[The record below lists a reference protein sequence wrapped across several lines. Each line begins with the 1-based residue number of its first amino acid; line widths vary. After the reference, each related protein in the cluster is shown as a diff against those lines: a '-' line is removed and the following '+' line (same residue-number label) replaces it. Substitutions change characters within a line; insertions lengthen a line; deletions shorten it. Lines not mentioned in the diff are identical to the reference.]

1 MNLVEYLARA
11 SEYLDR
17 QGVAS
22 ARLNAEL
29 MLSSLLGISRLEI
42 YTNFERP
49 LSDEDAAAFKQMLMK
64 RAGGCPLQHITGEV
78 GFRGL
83 VLEVRPG
90 VFIPRPETEVLV
102 EKALEVLP
110 ADTPARVLD
119 LGSGSGN
126 IALSVAA
133 ELPGSTVTAV
143 DTDDAAIRLTRAN
156 AARAGVSES
165 VEVMLGDLFEPL
177 SGEAAFDLIISNPP
191 YIPEGMRESLPAEV
205 RDFEPAGALFAGPEG
220 LDLIRRIVAGA
231 PGHLAEGGWLALEVD
246 ESHAERVEEM
256 LAGDGWAEV
265 EVFQDMA
272 GRPRVVR
279 ARWLVR

>member
-1 MNLVEYLARA
+1 VNLVEYLARA

-143 DTDDAAIRLTRAN
+143 DTDDAAVRLTRAN

-165 VEVMLGDLFEPL
+165 VEVMSGDLFEPL

-220 LDLIRRIVAGA
+220 IDPIRRIVAGA

>member
-143 DTDDAAIRLTRAN
+143 DTDDAAVRLTRAN

-165 VEVMLGDLFEPL
+165 VEVMSGDLFEPL

-246 ESHAERVEEM
+246 ESHVERVEEM

>member
-143 DTDDAAIRLTRAN
+143 DTDDAAVRLTRAN

-165 VEVMLGDLFEPL
+165 VEVMSGDLFEPL

>member
-1 MNLVEYLARA
+1 VNLVEYLARA

-143 DTDDAAIRLTRAN
+143 DTDDAAVRLTRAN

-165 VEVMLGDLFEPL
+165 VEVMSGDLFEPL

-231 PGHLAEGGWLALEVD
+231 PGHLADGGWLVLEVD
-246 ESHAERVEEM
+246 ESHAGRVEEM
-256 LAGDGWAEV
+256 LAGEGWTGV
-265 EVFQDMA
+265 EVFQDLA

-279 ARWLVR
+279 ARWPSR

>member
-1 MNLVEYLARA
+1 VNLVEYLARA

-64 RAGGCPLQHITGEV
+64 RAGGCPLQHITGEA

-83 VLEVRPG
+83 ILEVRPG

-110 ADTPARVLD
+110 ADAPARVLD

-133 ELPGSTVTAV
+133 EQSGSSVTAV
-143 DTDDAAIRLTRAN
+143 DSDDSAVRLTRAN
-156 AARAGVSES
+156 AVRAGVSER
-165 VEVMLGDLFEPL
+165 VEVLCGDLFEPL
-177 SGEAAFDLIISNPP
+177 EGEAAFDLIISNPP